1 MINIE
6 ELSNDITS
14 FYYDWDPYEFHDIYE
29 DYDMCLAD
37 TKEILSS
44 KKLTDDM
51 IYDLKSICEDIKND
65 NDKSIKDL
73 FNRATSIV
81 KRVEDY
87 QLSRED
93 DLEL

>member
-51 IYDLKSICEDIKND
+51 L
-65 NDKSIKDL
+65 
-73 FNRATSIV
+73 
-81 KRVEDY
+81 
-87 QLSRED
+87 
-93 DLEL
+93 